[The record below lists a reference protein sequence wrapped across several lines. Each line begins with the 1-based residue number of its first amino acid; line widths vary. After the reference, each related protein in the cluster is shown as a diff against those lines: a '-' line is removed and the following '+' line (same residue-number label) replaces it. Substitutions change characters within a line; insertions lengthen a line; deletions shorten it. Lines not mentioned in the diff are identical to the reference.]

1 MNILLGILN
10 ERIDYFDKKIDNFEL
25 TSYSNISDEY
35 LDILK
40 RIKDGEASLVFKID
54 EAVFKEV
61 FEGYNLVEE
70 FNQIKMLKTI
80 YNLFYLS
87 EEQKDYIISFGEK
100 YYTILEDRLKRYEEE
115 KKLLESY
122 KLERDYLLGFKKRI
136 ASTDEYSY
144 DLFIEVLDNLK
155 KLDFIKTDVILKIVK
170 ELNRE
175 IYKLSL
181 MEVEEAEEITPN
193 DVEIDKESLTIL
205 FSEYGY
211 DFNLFKQASIKRL
224 TTFGNLTNIESILE
238 VLAEGGVKV
247 SIKDYGTK
255 FVDVLIM
262 SNRDIVNKIIQNIKH
277 DSRNYDD
284 SLSNVFENYLRNP
297 QIFIKG
303 GKRIV
308 KNHPGLGGEGG
319 KTVSGAFQNY
329 SLIREYILKED
340 ENADINKMMN
350 KCGSIFV
357 MSADTFIA
365 NINKYKFYGMRKEF
379 YLGILSSLKGKNSLD
394 IIDIFRELGCSSYIA
409 QNPSRAGYTLKVMEP
424 IFLRMALYNKENIP
438 IYSNKS
444 TPSRLNLKQEISKLH
459 KLTDEQIKKLVSYG
473 YLVDD
478 DGTYQLFSSYQNKND
493 MIYYDRYEDITSNSS
508 NDITLVL
515 FSDSDRERDRLAR
528 EHIKILDENYM
539 DPSNSGL
546 YNIDGVLISRY
557 KVQRYYDTLLRSGY
571 ASTFDSLLYV
581 ITRGSILTKEEYFK
595 IVRVL
600 RKEEFVYTKIV
611 KGKEL
616 LRG

>member
-136 ASTDEYSY
+136 VSTDVYSY
-144 DLFIEVLDNLK
+144 DFFLEVLDNLK

-205 FSEYGY
+205 FSKYGY
-211 DFNLFKQASIKRL
+211 DFNLFKQTSIKKL
-224 TTFGNLTNIESILE
+224 TTFGNLTNIENILE

-262 SNRDIVNKIIQNIKH
+262 SNRDIVNKIIQNIKR
-277 DSRNYDD
+277 DSRNYDG
-284 SLSNVFENYLRNP
+284 SISNVFENYLRNP

-308 KNHPGLGGEGG
+308 KNHPGDGGEGG

-350 KCGSIFV
+350 KCGSVFV

-444 TPSRLNLKQEISKLH
+444 TPGRLNLKQEISKLH

-508 NDITLVL
+508 NDTTLVL

-581 ITRGSILTKEEYFK
+581 ITRGSIITKEEYFK

>member
-25 TSYSNISDEY
+25 TSYSNMSTKY

-40 RIKDGEASLVFKID
+40 RIKDGEVSLVFKID

-61 FEGYNLVEE
+61 FEGYNVAEE
-70 FNQIKMLKTI
+70 FNQIKMLKAI

-87 EEQKDYIISFGEK
+87 DDQKDYIISFGEK

-136 ASTDEYSY
+136 ISIDAYSY
-144 DLFIEVLDNLK
+144 DFFLEVLDNLK

-181 MEVEEAEEITPN
+181 MEMEEAEEITPN

-205 FSEYGY
+205 FSKYGY
-211 DFNLFKQASIKRL
+211 DFNLFKQVSIKKL

-238 VLAEGGVKV
+238 VLAAGGVKV

-262 SNRDIVNKIIQNIKH
+262 SNKDIVNKIIQNIKH
-277 DSRNYDD
+277 DLRNYDG
-284 SLSNVFENYLRNP
+284 SLSNVFESYLRNP

-303 GKRIV
+303 GKKIV
-308 KNHPGLGGEGG
+308 KNHPGTGGGD

-350 KCGSIFV
+350 KCGSVFT

-379 YLGILSSLKGKNSLD
+379 YLGILSSLKGKHSLD

-409 QNPSRAGYTLKVMEP
+409 QNSSRAGYTPKVMEP
-424 IFLRMALYNKENIP
+424 IFLRIALYNKENIP

-459 KLTDEQIKKLVSYG
+459 KLTEEQIKKLVSYG
-473 YLVDD
+473 YLVDTGD
-478 DGTYQLFSSYQNKND
+478 TYSLFSSYQNKND
-493 MIYYDRYEDITSNSS
+493 MIYYDRYEDIIANSS
-508 NDITLVL
+508 NDTTFVL
-515 FSDSDRERDRLAR
+515 FSDSDRERDCLAR

-539 DPSNSGL
+539 DPSDNGL

-581 ITRGSILTKEEYFK
+581 ITRGSIITKEEYYK